1 MLNSL
6 NYRGF
11 QSILSMCTEPPAL
24 DSKECPKMSTILQ
37 QDMKVIYSVSDL
49 TWNFKSYSIY
59 HLHFS
64 PTFLPIRTHYSL
76 NILMN

>member
-11 QSILSMCTEPPAL
+11 QSILSICTEPPAL

-49 TWNFKSYSIY
+49 T
-59 HLHFS
+59 
-64 PTFLPIRTHYSL
+64 
-76 NILMN
+76 